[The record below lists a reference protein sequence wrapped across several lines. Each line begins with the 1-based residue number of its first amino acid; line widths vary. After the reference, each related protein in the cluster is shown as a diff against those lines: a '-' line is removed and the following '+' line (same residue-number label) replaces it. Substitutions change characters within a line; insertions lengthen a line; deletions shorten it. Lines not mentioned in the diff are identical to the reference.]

1 LTILPRVEGDDPRR
15 GAILPVDQILD
26 CGGPIGVGL
35 IGLAPGAAEPAAEV
49 IQNQV
54 NIDILWQR
62 STANDA

>member
-1 LTILPRVEGDDPRR
+1 M
-15 GAILPVDQILD
+15 PVDQILD